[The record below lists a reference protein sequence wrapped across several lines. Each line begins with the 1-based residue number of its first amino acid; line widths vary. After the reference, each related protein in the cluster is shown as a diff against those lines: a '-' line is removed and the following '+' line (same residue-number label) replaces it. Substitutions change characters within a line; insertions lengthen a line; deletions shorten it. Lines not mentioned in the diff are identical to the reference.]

1 MAQETDRSARAAL
14 DELRRHR
21 HGDELARLVQALATS
36 AFDERRP
43 SLDDGLDEAAS
54 RLGIDEVS
62 AETSFGNVL
71 RATRKGHQASATER
85 VMLGALLAR
94 GLGLTPPESG
104 DAEAKTARAMLW
116 LAAHTPVD
124 ATQALDDACPELAPR
139 LYDHMAEALRRFD
152 ANGVLQGEA
161 LDRAS
166 AVVGVA
172 TLASSLRGRAALE
185 QIRAGL
191 RDPLLAQLATPALA
205 VEATPRKLGGEL
217 APWPRSSVW
226 TVLLT
231 VTLILPL
238 LALGRAFAS
247 RVLRLR
253 RPVDLELSGTTLTLK
268 TRTELMGKTLREQVR
283 VWDRAAFARAGRELR
298 YASLPTYVGMVSLLL
313 GSYVGLRLVLDGLR
327 GGSPPYLAAGV
338 GVLVLGLVV
347 DWLSTRAPSRDPE
360 LCRLVLETHRGE
372 RVAIAGVDRRAADS
386 VLRDLSRA
394 APSPR

>member
-21 HGDELARLVQALATS
+21 HGDELAKLVQALATS

-71 RATRKGHQASATER
+71 RATRKGQQASATER

-94 GLGLTPPESG
+94 GLGLTPPESS
-104 DAEAKTARAMLW
+104 DAEARTAKAMLW

-124 ATQALDDACPELAPR
+124 ATGALDDACPELAPR

-152 ANGVLQGEA
+152 ANGVVQGDA

-172 TLASSLRGRAALE
+172 TLASSARGREALE

-191 RDPLLAQLATPALA
+191 RDPLLAQLATPARA
-205 VEATPRKLGGEL
+205 AEATAHKLGGEL
-217 APWPRSSVW
+217 APWPRGSVW

-231 VTLILPL
+231 VTLILPIV
-238 LALGRAFAS
+238 ALGRAFAR

-253 RPVDLELSGTTLTLK
+253 RPVELELSGTTLTLK
-268 TRTELMGKTLREQVR
+268 TRTELMGKTLREHVR
-283 VWDRAAFARAGRELR
+283 VWDRAALARAGRELR
-298 YASLPTYVGMVSLLL
+298 YASLPTYVGMVSLLI

-360 LCRLVLETHRGE
+360 RCRLVLETHRGE
-372 RVAIAGVDRRAADS
+372 RVAIADVDRRAADS
-386 VLRDLSRA
+386 VLRDLSRG

>member
-1 MAQETDRSARAAL
+1 VAQETDRSARAAL

-21 HGDELARLVQALATS
+21 HGDELAKLVQALATS
-36 AFDERRP
+36 AFDERRA

-71 RATRKGHQASATER
+71 RAARKGHQASTAER

-94 GLGLTPPESG
+94 GLALEPPASS
-104 DAEAKTARAMLW
+104 DAEAKAARALLW

-124 ATQALDDACPELAPR
+124 ATQALDDAAPELAPR
-139 LYDHMAEALRRFD
+139 LYDHMADALRRFD
-152 ANGVLQGEA
+152 ANGGAQGEGI
-161 LDRAS
+161 DRAS
-166 AVVGVA
+166 AVVA
-172 TLASSLRGRAALE
+172 AASLARTPHGRAALE
-185 QIRAGL
+185 EVRGGL
-191 RDPLLAQLATPALA
+191 RDPLLAHLAAPALV
-205 VEATPRKLGGEL
+205 VEPPARRLGGEL
-217 APWPRSSVW
+217 TPWPRGSVW
-226 TVLLT
+226 TLVLTLS
-231 VTLILPL
+231 LILPL
-238 LALGRAFAS
+238 VALARAFAR

-253 RPVDLELSGTTLTLK
+253 RPVELELQGSTLTLK

-283 VWDRAAFARAGRELR
+283 VWDRSALARAGRELR
-298 YASLPTYVGMVSLLL
+298 FASLPTYVGIASLLI

-372 RVAIAGVDRRAADS
+372 RVAIAGVDRRAADAA
-386 VLRDLSRA
+386 LRDLSKGSTPAR
-394 APSPR
+394 